1 MSAGGENDHPI
12 KLISSYLKDVKK
24 CMKAVEQMSSRYF
37 NNEQC
42 DYLKDKLNDAISYVE
57 VSSGMGDS
65 SLSYKDI
72 ERYRG
77 SRSSLDCKRR
87 VEVFWFLLALAE
99 QIEIFVRGCC
109 EDTWIRSAMTLAN
122 VPEYVSSLG
131 FNLELCKAACS
142 KQGESAS
149 LRLVDVHGKFDA
161 EFQIVKVKASEDL
174 AILRSKVLKMHT
186 QSGGDDEEL
195 LSHLQIRLSRMQ
207 TESAIPSSSSTPN
220 ESELQSTTG
229 NATVISMLQNVKT
242 RIVKALGENR
252 DVGKATRIMKTAS
265 CVVNEVEWLGMT
277 VAEKVFHCAEHE
289 GFKKEV
295 QILQRLCHPNVTPLF
310 SSTTKKSKCSIIME
324 LMGLDLLELIEK
336 LNEFDSRLQP
346 TKSCT
351 PFTLMEAV
359 DLMLQ
364 VGQGVQYL
372 HDQEPIIVHLDL
384 KSGNVL
390 IRIFPP
396 REERDIEAKNL
407 RRYFQV
413 KLTDFGLSEMKANS
427 NCSSDQRYNVG
438 TSRWMPP
445 ETVKSKVGGEEKMG
459 KKAPKKS
466 DVYSFAMVCYEI
478 LTGNMPFHDVS
489 SPEAAKQKA
498 KLGDRP
504 VLPENCPSRLKL
516 LIEQCWSQEPR
527 DRPHFDIIC
536 KELRYLKYLLM
547 TGTTHIAFIFIS
559 SNIASLLVMFV
570 FDCSYDWDLHKKFTL
585 SLTRVQSRLRVS
597 K

>member
-12 KLISSYLKDVKK
+12 KIISSCLKDVEK
-24 CMKAVEQMSSRYF
+24 CLKAVEQMSSRYF

-42 DYLKDKLNDAISYVE
+42 DYLEDKLNDVFHCANSYVE
-57 VSSGMGDS
+57 VSRGMGDS

-99 QIEIFVRGCC
+99 QIESFVRGCC

-142 KQGESAS
+142 KQGEVFEIS
-149 LRLVDVHGKFDA
+149 VDDLHGKSEA

-174 AILRSKVLKMHT
+174 EKLRSKVLKMQN

-195 LSHLQIRLSRMQ
+195 RSQLQIRLSGMQ
-207 TESAIPSSSSTPN
+207 TESAIPSWSSTPN
-220 ESELQSTTG
+220 ESKLKSTTG
-229 NATVISMLQNVKT
+229 NAMAIPRSIVQKLYNAWVGRKPIMRTSSSVVWEVK
-242 RIVKALGENR
+242 
-252 DVGKATRIMKTAS
+252 
-265 CVVNEVEWLGMT
+265 WLGMT
-277 VAEKVFHCAEHE
+277 VAEKVFEGAEHE
-289 GFKKEV
+289 GFKREV

-310 SSTTKKSKCSIIME
+310 SSTRKESKCSIFME
-324 LMGLDLLELIEK
+324 LMGLDLHELIQK
-336 LNEFDSRLQP
+336 LKEVDSILQP
-346 TKSCT
+346 TQSCT

-364 VGQGVQYL
+364 VGQGVKYL
-372 HDQEPIIVHLDL
+372 HDQKPIIVHLDL
-384 KSGNVL
+384 KSYNVL
-390 IRIFPP
+390 IRSFPS
-396 REERDIEAKNL
+396 REESERGTEAKAWRQKIGEDS

-438 TSRWMPP
+438 TNRWMPP

-478 LTGNMPFHDVS
+478 LTGNLPFHDVS
-489 SPEAAKQKA
+489 DVEAKQKA
-498 KLGDRP
+498 KLRDRP
-504 VLPENCPSRLKL
+504 VLPEHCPPRLKL
-516 LIEQCWSQEPR
+516 LIEECWSHEPR
-527 DRPHFDIIC
+527 DRPDFDVIC
-536 KELRYLKYLLM
+536 KKLRYLKYLLM
-547 TGTTHIAFIFIS
+547 TGTTHVAFIFIS
-559 SNIASLLVMFV
+559 SNIASLLMMFV
-570 FDCSYDWDLHKKFTL
+570 FDCSYDWDLHKK
-585 SLTRVQSRLRVS
+585 
-597 K
+597 